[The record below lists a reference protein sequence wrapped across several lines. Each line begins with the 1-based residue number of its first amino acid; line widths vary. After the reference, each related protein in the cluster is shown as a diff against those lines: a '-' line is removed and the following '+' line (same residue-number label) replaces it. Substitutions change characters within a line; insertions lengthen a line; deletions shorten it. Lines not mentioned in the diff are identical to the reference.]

1 MAGIQINVFGL
12 LSSGEAPIKLKRDTH
27 NREKEADK
35 MNNAIRN
42 GDFWAGLV
50 LAALGVYIIR
60 ESLGWVY
67 LGEDGPG
74 PGFFPIWYGVA
85 MVVLSLLMVA
95 GAVLKHDPSISN
107 RAIKWNEIRRALTCW
122 AAFASCVALFNVLG
136 FFISFSLLGW
146 FLIAVMF
153 RQPQRIALSISIGGA
168 LGFYLLFSWGL
179 NLSLPSGMFF

>member
-1 MAGIQINVFGL
+1 
-12 LSSGEAPIKLKRDTH
+12 
-27 NREKEADK
+27 
-35 MNNAIRN
+35 MNDAVRK

-50 LAALGVYIIR
+50 LAALGAYIIK

-74 PGFFPIWYGVA
+74 AGFFPRWYGIA
-85 MVVLSLLMVA
+85 MLVFSLLLVA
-95 GAVLKHDPSISN
+95 SALLKHDPATRNHVIN
-107 RAIKWNEIRRALTCW
+107 WKEIRRALTCW
-122 AAFASCVALFNVLG
+122 AALVVCVALLKVLG

-146 FLIAVMF
+146 FLISVMF
-153 RQPQRIALSISIGGA
+153 RQPQPIALSVSIGGA